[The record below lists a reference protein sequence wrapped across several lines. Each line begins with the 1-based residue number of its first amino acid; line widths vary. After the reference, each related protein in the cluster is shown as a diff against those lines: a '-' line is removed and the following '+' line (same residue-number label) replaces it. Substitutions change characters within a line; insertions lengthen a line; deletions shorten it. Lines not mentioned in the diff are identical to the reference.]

1 MSASVLL
8 AVVTTTL
15 VTKLLPA
22 VESAVNTILLR
33 VPQPPSSVNVLLST
47 RPDPGIAGLPT

>member
-1 MSASVLL
+1 MSAIVLL

-15 VTKLLPA
+15 VRKLLPA